1 MSGEIA
7 IARAIFS
14 ADQGDVQVMTSALFS
29 RYAVAAVVLGVLAA
43 VCWGGL
49 TRGVAAAE
57 TPLLTGKVTTST
69 GDRLAGVPVRA
80 RRTNST
86 IAVTVYTNG
95 QGDYVFPEWSD
106 LGRVQNDPPS
116 TSIAI
121 SIELPDFEPARR
133 EITLATGTTP
143 NADFTLRSRQPSI
156 ADATAS
162 EIVAALPGTDEQKH
176 LLIQCDNCHSLQFA
190 LRTSR
195 TKDQWTEI
203 IRRMAG
209 ERAVSRET
217 PGTRAFGQKQYVE
230 PLAEY
235 LASIRGLGSSNQL
248 PFTLRPRPTAA
259 ASTRLVITEYDIP
272 RAGQRDLN
280 ILRGDRRFVWPHD
293 ILLDPKSDYAYYTD
307 HFSFNLGRLN
317 RRTGE
322 VKEYPYTL
330 LSGMGREE
338 MGIVGERQERA
349 GNPGGGS
356 HDMAWDPDGNVVFGM
371 GGGTVRFNPRTET
384 FTPWSSGSNMFGID
398 PAGTVWYLDKGLHAL
413 DMKSGNVKDYTVP
426 EGTDDDTYDMETD
439 GKGRSIM
446 NLWRLGRI
454 GVFDPKSQQW
464 TTYLTPTPGSGPRR
478 GEIDARGRAW
488 MTLYWAGRIAM
499 FDPETH
505 DIKEYPIIPGNKAY
519 TPPFA
524 SPYSLSVDDKNQ
536 VVWTNDFNS
545 GRIYRV
551 DIRTGESTEY
561 LMPSPYEVRDLTV
574 DESADRPTVW
584 IPVYRPPSRMVKVQ
598 VR

>member
-1 MSGEIA
+1 
-7 IARAIFS
+7 
-14 ADQGDVQVMTSALFS
+14 MTVAGFS
-29 RYAVAAVVLGVLAA
+29 RYAVTAVLVGVLAGF
-43 VCWGGL
+43 WSGGSL
-49 TRGVAAAE
+49 HGVAAAE
-57 TPLLTGKVTTST
+57 TALLSGKVVSST
-69 GDRLAGVPVRA
+69 GERLAGVPVRA
-80 RRTNST
+80 RRASST

-95 QGDYVFPEWSD
+95 DGDYAFPEWSD
-106 LGRVQNDPPS
+106 LVPGS
-116 TSIAI
+116 HSI
-121 SIELPDFEPARR
+121 SIELPDFEPARQ
-133 EITLATGTTP
+133 EITLTSGNTTKS
-143 NADFTLRSRQPSI
+143 DFTLRPRQPSI

-162 EIVAALPGTDEQKH
+162 EIVAALSGTDEQKH

-209 ERAVSRET
+209 ERAITRET
-217 PGTRAFGQKQYVE
+217 PGTRAFGQKKYVE

-235 LASIRGLGSSNQL
+235 LASIRGPGSSNQL
-248 PFTLRPRPTAA
+248 PFTLRPRPTGA

-330 LSGMGREE
+330 LAGMGREE

-384 FTPWSSGSNMFGID
+384 FTPWASGSNMFGID
-398 PAGTVWYLDKGLHAL
+398 PAGTVWYLDNGLHAL
-413 DMKSGNVKDYTVP
+413 NMKSGNVKDYIVP

-454 GVFDPKSQQW
+454 GVFDPKSEQW
-464 TTYLTPTPGSGPRR
+464 TTYPTPTPESGPRR

-499 FDPETH
+499 FDPDTH

-536 VVWTNDFNS
+536 FVWTNDFNT

-551 DIRTGESTEY
+551 DIKTGESTEY
-561 LMPSPYEVRDLTV
+561 LMPAPYEVRDLTV
-574 DESADRPTVW
+574 DEGASRPTVW

-598 VR
+598 IR

>member
-1 MSGEIA
+1 
-7 IARAIFS
+7 
-14 ADQGDVQVMTSALFS
+14 MTALRFS
-29 RYAVAAVVLGVLAA
+29 RHALAA
-43 VCWGGL
+43 VLVGL
-49 TRGVAAAE
+49 LAGSLSGESSRGVAAAE
-57 TPLLTGKVTTST
+57 TGLLSGKVVSST
-69 GDRLAGVPVRA
+69 GERLAGVPVRA
-80 RRTNST
+80 RRANST

-95 QGDYVFPEWSD
+95 EGDYAFPEWSD
-106 LGRVQNDPPS
+106 LGRVQKDPPS
-116 TSIAI
+116 TSHSI
-121 SIELPDFEPARR
+121 SIDLPDFEPARQ
-133 EITLATGTTP
+133 EIAVAAGTTAK
-143 NADFTLRSRQPSI
+143 ADFTLRPRQPSI

-209 ERAVSRET
+209 ERAITRET
-217 PGTRAFGQKQYVE
+217 PGTRAFGQKKYVE
-230 PLAEY
+230 PLADY
-235 LASIRGLGSSNQL
+235 LASIRGPGSSNEL
-248 PFTLRPRPTAA
+248 PFKLRPRPTTA
-259 ASTRLVITEYDIP
+259 ASTGLVITEYDIP

-330 LSGMGREE
+330 LPGMGREE

-371 GGGTVRFNPRTET
+371 GGGTVRFNPHTET
-384 FTPWSSGSNMFGID
+384 FTPWASGSNMFGID

-413 DMKSGNVKDYTVP
+413 NMKSGEVKDYIVP
-426 EGTDDDTYDMETD
+426 QGTDDDTYDMETD
-439 GKGRSIM
+439 AKGRSIM

-464 TTYLTPTPGSGPRR
+464 TTYPTPTPGSGPRR

-499 FDPETH
+499 FDPDSH

-536 VVWTNDFNS
+536 FVWTNDFNT

-551 DIRTGESTEY
+551 DITTGESTEY
-561 LMPSPYEVRDLTV
+561 LMPAPYEVRDLTV
-574 DESADRPTVW
+574 DENAGRPTVW

-598 VR
+598 IR

>member
-1 MSGEIA
+1 
-7 IARAIFS
+7 
-14 ADQGDVQVMTSALFS
+14 MTAAGFS
-29 RYAVAAVVLGVLAA
+29 RYAVAAVLVGAFA
-43 VCWGGL
+43 GFSSGGSS
-49 TRGVAAAE
+49 RGVAAAE
-57 TPLLTGKVTTST
+57 VALLSGKVVSST
-69 GDRLAGVPVRA
+69 GERLAGIPVRA

-86 IAVTVYTNG
+86 VAVTVYTNG
-95 QGDYVFPEWSD
+95 EGDYTFPEWSD
-106 LGRVQNDPPS
+106 LRRVQEDPPS
-116 TSIAI
+116 TSHSI

-133 EITLATGTTP
+133 EITLAAGTTAK
-143 NADFTLRSRQPSI
+143 ADFTLRPRQPSI

-162 EIVAALPGTDEQKH
+162 EIVAALPGTNEQKH

-190 LRTSR
+190 LRASR

-217 PGTRAFGQKQYVE
+217 PGTRAFGQKKYVE
-230 PLAEY
+230 PLADY
-235 LASIRGLGSSNQL
+235 LASIRGPGSSNQL
-248 PFTLRPRPTAA
+248 PFKLRLRPTAA

-272 RAGQRDLN
+272 RAGQRDLS

-330 LSGMGREE
+330 LPGMGREE

-384 FTPWSSGSNMFGID
+384 FTPWASGSNMFGID

-413 DMKSGNVKDYTVP
+413 NMKSGEVKDYTVP

-439 GKGRSIM
+439 AKGRSIM

-464 TTYLTPTPGSGPRR
+464 TTYPTPTPGSGPRR

-499 FDPETH
+499 FDPDTH
-505 DIKEYPIIPGNKAY
+505 DIKEYPIIPGNKPY

-536 VVWTNDFNS
+536 FVWTNDFNT

-551 DIRTGESTEY
+551 DIKTGESTEY
-561 LMPSPYEVRDLTV
+561 LMPAPYEERDLTV
-574 DESADRPTVW
+574 DENADRPTVW

>member
-1 MSGEIA
+1 MIA
-7 IARAIFS
+7 A
-14 ADQGDVQVMTSALFS
+14 GFS
-29 RYAVAAVVLGVLAA
+29 RYAVAAVLVGVLAGF
-43 VCWGGL
+43 WSGGSS
-49 TRGVAAAE
+49 RGAAAAE
-57 TPLLTGKVTTST
+57 ETLLSGKVVSST

-80 RRTNST
+80 RRANST

-95 QGDYVFPEWSD
+95 EGDYAFPEWSD
-106 LGRVQNDPPS
+106 LGRVQKDPPS
-116 TSIAI
+116 TSYSIA
-121 SIELPDFEPARR
+121 IELPDFEPARQQV
-133 EITLATGTTP
+133 TL
-143 NADFTLRSRQPSI
+143 NAGSTAKGDFTLRPRQPSI

-209 ERAVSRET
+209 ERAITRET
-217 PGTRAFGQKQYVE
+217 PGTRAFGQKKYVE
-230 PLAEY
+230 PLADY
-235 LASIRGLGSSNQL
+235 LASIRGPGSSNEL
-248 PFTLRPRPTAA
+248 PFKLRPRPTAA

-322 VKEYPYTL
+322 VKEFPYTL

-338 MGIVGERQERA
+338 MGIVGERQARA

-384 FTPWSSGSNMFGID
+384 FTPWASGSNMFGID

-413 DMKSGNVKDYTVP
+413 NMKSGNVKDYVVP

-464 TTYLTPTPGSGPRR
+464 TTYPTPTPGSGPRR

-499 FDPETH
+499 FDPDTH

-536 VVWTNDFNS
+536 FVWTNDFNT

-551 DIRTGESTEY
+551 DIKTGESTEY
-561 LMPSPYEVRDLTV
+561 LMPAPYEVRDLTV
-574 DESADRPTVW
+574 DENAGRPTVW

-598 VR
+598 IR